1 MVITVLGAGGNT
13 GGRVASMLLDR
24 GCVVRVV
31 GRNAAKLSALAQRG
45 AQAMVGD
52 LTDWRFMKSAFDGA
66 DAAYLLL
73 APDVS
78 ALDYPAAQDQMGEAI
93 CAALAESSVRR
104 AVALSSLGADKAGPT
119 GVIQGLRRQEARL
132 ARIDALGLTVLRPA
146 SFFEN
151 VLPQLESAR
160 ATGVLADVYAP
171 ALKISMVAAQD
182 IAAAA
187 VKALAEPAGAAHPV
201 QELLGPEDICH
212 DDIAVMLG
220 RALGV
225 PLRYVRVPD
234 DAMLDTL
241 VGIGASRSFALAYLE
256 MVRAIN
262 DRALEPQ
269 AGRHGGNTTETG
281 FARFLEVTF
290 AS

>member
-1 MVITVLGAGGNT
+1 MVITVLGAAGNT

-24 GCVVRVV
+24 GCAVRVV
-31 GRNAAKLSALAQRG
+31 GRNPAKLSALARRG

-52 LTDWRFMKSAFDGA
+52 STDWRFLKSAFDGA

-73 APDVS
+73 APDMS
-78 ALDYPAAQDQMGEAI
+78 APDYPAAQDEMGEAI

-104 AVALSSLGADKAGPT
+104 AVALSSLGADKTGPT

-132 ARIDALGLTVLRPA
+132 ERIDALGLTVLRPA

-151 VLPQLESAR
+151 VLPQVEPAR

-171 ALKISMVAAQD
+171 ALRIPMVAAQD

-187 VKALAEPAGAAHPV
+187 VRALAKPASAVQPV
-201 QELLGPEDICH
+201 QELLGAEDVCR
-212 DDIAVMLG
+212 DEIAFMLG

-225 PLRYVRVPD
+225 TLRYVRMPEE
-234 DAMLDTL
+234 AMFDSL
-241 VGIGASRSFALAYLE
+241 VGFGASRSFALAYLE

-269 AGRHGGNTTETG
+269 EGRHAGNTTETG
-281 FARFLEVTF
+281 FARFLETTF